1 VCPRVSEIVMTPLR
15 SKHLSGHPII
25 RVERISHDKLNS
37 DRIHYVAGGTCLGI
51 IINKAVNGR

>member
-1 VCPRVSEIVMTPLR
+1 MTPLR